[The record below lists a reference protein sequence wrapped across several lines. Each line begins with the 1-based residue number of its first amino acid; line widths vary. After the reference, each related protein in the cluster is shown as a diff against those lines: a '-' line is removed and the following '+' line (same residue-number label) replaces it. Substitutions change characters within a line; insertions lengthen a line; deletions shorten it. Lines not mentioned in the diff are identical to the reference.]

1 MGKVLEQHDEA
12 GPDMCQTKILPSCTF
27 SVVQIEEPT
36 IAYLVSELRTW
47 SRRSANLTINGP
59 VRFAVEKRTLFFTDE
74 DGKEHKMEIVSKTL
88 RRFITLNRPS
98 TEALLTE
105 RLQQ

>member
-1 MGKVLEQHDEA
+1 
-12 GPDMCQTKILPSCTF
+12 
-27 SVVQIEEPT
+27 VVQIEEPT

>member
-1 MGKVLEQHDEA
+1 M
-12 GPDMCQTKILPSCTF
+12 
-27 SVVQIEEPT
+27 
-36 IAYLVSELRTW
+36 
-47 SRRSANLTINGP
+47 TINGP